1 MRNAILVA
9 AFAAFSSGL
18 ASAQYYNTSAFTAPY
33 VELEEP
39 NFLDF
44 GAGWD
49 DPEATIPLGFDC
61 PLFGSPTNQVMVS
74 GVGEMLMIPS
84 LDGSM
89 DVIWPLS
96 LDVCDVSQVV
106 PGQVSRI
113 NYLTTGTAPNR
124 ICKIEW
130 NNVGFYAEVYG
141 PGTGNQRGNWQAWLY
156 EADGSIEFRFGPNT
170 ITDLIEVVDGG
181 LFSSGLF
188 ENFDYYNYMGQFQI
202 GDGDPAVGNFN
213 FYTDINSFIYT
224 GVGWTSMPANGQVY
238 RFGETASSVAQA
250 DAPEVIRMFPNPTR
264 DVLNLQ
270 IPASAGEDRYVRALD
285 AQGREVYA
293 AQLFPGATAQW
304 EVGNW
309 PAGFYLITDGQGTV
323 ERIQVQ

>member
-1 MRNAILVA
+1 
-9 AFAAFSSGL
+9 
-18 ASAQYYNTSAFTAPY
+18 

-61 PLFGSPTNQVMVS
+61 PLFGNPTNQVTLS
-74 GVGEMLMIPS
+74 GVGEMLMVPA

-96 LDVCDVSQVV
+96 LDVCDVSEVA

-130 NNVGFYAEVYG
+130 NNVGFYSEVFG
-141 PGTGNQRGNWQAWLY
+141 TGTGNQRGNWQAWLY
-156 EADGSIEFRFGPNT
+156 EADGSVEFRFGPNT
-170 ITDLIEVVDGG
+170 ITDLMSVVDEGF
-181 LFSSGLF
+181 FSSGMM
-188 ENFDYYNYMGQFQI
+188 ENFDLYSYSGQFQI
-202 GDGDPAVGNFN
+202 GNGDPAMGTFN
-213 FYTDINSFIYT
+213 VYADVYEFLYT

-238 RFGETASSVAQA
+238 RFGETISSVGQVASSEA
-250 DAPEVIRMFPNPTR
+250 IRMFPNPTR

-270 IPASAGEDRYVRALD
+270 VPTSADGDRYVRALD
-285 AQGREVYA
+285 AQGREVHA